1 LISGE
6 SSYREYLARLA
17 GEKRVALDTE
27 ADSLHCYFEKLCLI
41 QSGWGQDAQSG
52 WAQNLQLIDPLAGL
66 PLEDFFE
73 ALKGKTILFH
83 DADYDLRLLRRS
95 GEFPDQDIFDTMIA
109 ARLCG
114 EPQLGLAALVEKYFG
129 VTLSKASRKANW
141 AQRPLSDQM
150 VEYAL
155 NDVRFLP
162 QLADILAA
170 RLEEL
175 GRLEWYGQSRD
186 RMIRGTR
193 ETRQRDEEN
202 LWRITGYA
210 ALPPRGWAILRSL
223 WRWRDSEARL
233 WDRPSFHVLSNEN
246 LLQLASEAAKG
257 SKFSRPRLPQPRA
270 GRMEEAL
277 EEALALPESQWPQMI
292 RGVRV
297 RASKEQIDRFNR
309 LRDHRDRIAR
319 DLDLDPSILAPK
331 AALEA
336 VAADPAAAV
345 LLPWQR
351 SLLGLSP
358 LTEIIAEDNSELREI
373 NEAAKAEAA

>member
-1 LISGE
+1 MISGE
-6 SSYREYLARLA
+6 SAFREYLSGLS
-17 GEKRVALDTE
+17 GQKQVALDTE

-41 QSGWGQDAQSG
+41 QSGWGEEPQSG
-52 WAQNLQLIDPLAGL
+52 WVQDLKLIDPLAGL
-66 PLEDFFE
+66 PLEEFFQ
-73 ALKGKTILFH
+73 ALKGKTVIFH

-114 EPQLGLAALVEKYFG
+114 EPQLGLAGLVEKYFG
-129 VTLSKASRKANW
+129 ITLSKASRKANW

-162 QLADILAA
+162 QLASILAA

-175 GRLEWYGQSRD
+175 KRMEWYRQSRD
-186 RMIRGTR
+186 RMVKGTR
-193 ETRQRDEEN
+193 ETRLRDEEN

-210 ALPPRGWAILRSL
+210 ALSQRGWALLRAL

-246 LLQLASEAAKG
+246 LLRLADEASKG
-257 SKFSRPRLPQPRA
+257 GRFTRPRLPQPRA
-270 GRMEEAL
+270 DRMEETL
-277 EEALALPESQWPQMI
+277 EAALALSEAEWPKVI
-292 RGVRV
+292 KGVRT
-297 RASKEQIDRFNR
+297 RASKEQLDRFNH
-309 LRDHRDRIAR
+309 LRDHRDKVAKSIE
-319 DLDLDPSILAPK
+319 LDPSILAPK

-336 VAADPAAAV
+336 VAANPMASV
-345 LLPWQR
+345 LMPWQR
-351 SLLGLSP
+351 ELLGLP
-358 LTEIIAEDNSELREI
+358 QLAQTDLEEVVA
-373 NEAAKAEAA
+373 

>member
-1 LISGE
+1 MITGE
-6 SSYREYLARLA
+6 SAFREYLSRLA
-17 GEKRVALDTE
+17 GQKQVALDTE

-41 QSGWGQDAQSG
+41 QSGWGEEPESG
-52 WAQNLQLIDPLAGL
+52 YADDLKLIDPLAGL
-66 PLEDFFE
+66 PLVDFFA

-95 GEFPDQDIFDTMIA
+95 GEFPDEDIFDTMIA
-109 ARLCG
+109 ARICG

-162 QLADILAA
+162 QLASILGA
-170 RLEEL
+170 RLDEL
-175 GRLEWYGQSRD
+175 DRTDWYCQSRD
-186 RMIRGTR
+186 RMVKGTR
-193 ETRQRDEEN
+193 ENRQRDEEN

-210 ALPPRGWAILRSL
+210 ALSQRGWAVLRAL
-223 WRWRDSEARL
+223 WHWRDSEARL

-246 LLQLASEAAKG
+246 LLRLADEASKG
-257 SKFSRPRLPQPRA
+257 GRFKMPRLPQPRMT
-270 GRMEEAL
+270 RMEEAL
-277 EEALALPESQWPQMI
+277 EAALALPETEWPRVI

-297 RASKEQIDRFNR
+297 RATKEQVDRFNK
-309 LRDHRDRIAR
+309 LRDHRDKVAKEIG
-319 DLDLDPSILAPK
+319 LDPSIMAPK

-336 VAADPAAAV
+336 VAADPTATV
-345 LLPWQR
+345 LMPWQR
-351 SLLGLSP
+351 SLLGLEP
-358 LTEIIAEDNSELREI
+358 LVVTDQ
-373 NEAAKAEAA
+373 AA

>member
-1 LISGE
+1 LIADE
-6 SSYREYLARLA
+6 SAFREYLSRLA
-17 GEKRVALDTE
+17 GQKRVALDTE

-41 QSGWGQDAQSG
+41 QSGWGQEPQSG
-52 WAQNLQLIDPLAGL
+52 WAEDLELIDPLAEL
-66 PLEDFFE
+66 PLLEFFE
-73 ALKGKTILFH
+73 TLRGKTILFH

-95 GEFPDQDIFDTMIA
+95 GEFPDDDIFDTMIA
-109 ARLCG
+109 ARLTG

-129 VTLSKASRKANW
+129 ITLSKASRKANW
-141 AQRPLSDQM
+141 AQRPLSSQM

-155 NDVRFLP
+155 NDVRFMP
-162 QLADILAA
+162 QLADILNA

-175 GRLEWYGQSRD
+175 NRLEWYCQSRD
-186 RMIRGTR
+186 RMVKGTR
-193 ETRQRDEEN
+193 EIRQRDEEN

-210 ALPPRGWAILRSL
+210 LLPPRGWAVLRSL
-223 WRWRDSEARL
+223 WYWRDSEARL

-246 LLQLASEAAKG
+246 LLHLAGEAAKG
-257 SKFSRPRLPQPRA
+257 GKFSRPRLPQPRA

-277 EEALALPESQWPQMI
+277 EEALALPESEWPKII

-297 RASKEQIDRFNR
+297 RASKEQIDRFNK

-319 DLDLDPSILAPK
+319 DLQLDPSILAPK

-351 SLLGLSP
+351 GLLGLPP
-358 LTEIIAEDNSELREI
+358 LPEAVEPIVEI
-373 NEAAKAEAA
+373 AAA

>member
-1 LISGE
+1 MIAGE
-6 SSYREYLARLA
+6 SAFREYLASLA
-17 GEKRVALDTE
+17 GQTRVALDTE

-41 QSGWGQDAQSG
+41 QSGWGQDPQSG
-52 WAQNLQLIDPLAGL
+52 WAVDLKLIDPLAGL
-66 PLEDFFE
+66 PLEEFF
-73 ALKGKTILFH
+73 AILKGKTILFH

-95 GEFPDQDIFDTMIA
+95 GEFPDEDIFDTMIA

-129 VTLSKASRKANW
+129 ITLSKASRKANW

-155 NDVRFLP
+155 NDVRFMP

-175 GRLEWYGQSRD
+175 DRMEWYRQSRD
-186 RMIRGTR
+186 RMVKGTR

-210 ALPPRGWAILRSL
+210 LLPPRGWAILRTL
-223 WRWRDSEARL
+223 WHWRDSEARL
-233 WDRPSFHVLSNEN
+233 WDRPSFHVLSNDN
-246 LLQLASEAAKG
+246 LLHLAGEAAKG
-257 SKFSRPRLPQPRA
+257 GKFSRPRLPQPRA

-277 EEALALPESQWPQMI
+277 ETALAIPEADWPKMI

-297 RASKEQIDRFNR
+297 RASKDQIDRFNK
-309 LRDHRDRIAR
+309 LRDHRDKVAR
-319 DLDLDPSILAPK
+319 DLQLDPSILAPK

-336 VAADPAAAV
+336 AAADQNAPV

-351 SLLGLSP
+351 GLLGLPP
-358 LTEIIAEDNSELREI
+358 LPVSVDIVAEIA
-373 NEAAKAEAA
+373 